1 MTNTKSQRGGAGEG
15 LIDHPQSIELVDKY
29 DMYFFDT
36 CGRLD
41 IPCAVYPVVR
51 IFKGSVYLQPR
62 WADFFRRLHQCGVFV
77 ADNFSADFVLHIKRA
92 YRKRERYGVFS
103 LVEFFHFFQNFA

>member
-15 LIDHPQSIELVDKY
+15 LIDYPQAIELVDKY

-41 IPCAVYPVVR
+41 IPCAVYPVFR
-51 IFKGSVYLQPR
+51 IFKGSVYL
-62 WADFFRRLHQCGVFV
+62 
-77 ADNFSADFVLHIKRA
+77 
-92 YRKRERYGVFS
+92 
-103 LVEFFHFFQNFA
+103 